1 MSLFLQIIIQILL
14 PAFLLVDLFRRKYL
28 TRRDW
33 FIDVLLATLI
43 LLFVF
48 ITARWDWF
56 SYYLRI
62 LILPALGLVAYA
74 SFRCIEVAPSKSEKE
89 NVPPGRL
96 GVVGRL
102 SVLLV
107 MLVLNI
113 NALSGYFPR
122 EPAIELAYP
131 LRSGVYYVGGGGSTR
146 WINGHNVVESQK
158 YALDIVRLNSWGNRA
173 RGITPKA
180 HSSYTVFGD
189 KVYSPCSGIVKYQVD
204 SFLDQV
210 PSQKDTEN
218 LAGNHIV
225 LSCKGV
231 EVILAHLKQESI
243 LVEND
248 EVVQEGQLLGAV
260 GNSGNTTQPHLHIH
274 AEKDAAMDNEIL
286 DGEGVPIRFNGRFL
300 VRNSL
305 FTGR

>member
-1 MSLFLQIIIQILL
+1 MSLLVQLIIQLLL
-14 PAFLLVDLFRRKYL
+14 PAFLLIDLFKRKHA

-33 FIDVLLATLI
+33 LIDVLLASLI

-74 SFRCIEVAPSKSEKE
+74 SFRCIERKPVKDAGPRSTKYKLGVA
-89 NVPPGRL
+89 GRL
-96 GVVGRL
+96 F
-102 SVLLV
+102 
-107 MLVLNI
+107 LVLFMVVLNV
-113 NALSGYFPR
+113 NAFTGYFPGKD
-122 EPAIELAYP
+122 AIDLAYP
-131 LRSGVYYVGGGGSTR
+131 LRGGVYYVGGGGSTR
-146 WINGHNVVESQK
+146 WINGHNKVASQQF
-158 YALDIVRLNSWGNRA
+158 ALDIVRLNTFGNRA
-173 RGITPKA
+173 KGISPKDPGR
-180 HSSYTVFGD
+180 YTIFED
-189 KVYSPCSGIVKYQVD
+189 QVYSPCSGIIKTRID
-204 SFLDQV
+204 HFPDQT
-210 PSQKDTEN
+210 PPLKDLEN

-225 LSCKGV
+225 ISCKGV
-231 EVILAHLKQESI
+231 EVILAHLKEGSI
-243 LVEND
+243 LVENN

-274 AEKDAAMDNEIL
+274 AEKDENENDEIL
-286 DGEGVPIRFNGRFL
+286 DGQGVPIRFKGRFL